1 MGKQHKNYDSF
12 YNKHKNDVVETQVKP
27 NEIVEH
33 TAEEYLPK
41 PEGVEEEVQEE
52 LGKSEEPMIIVEVVG
67 APRVNLRE
75 APNKDAK
82 VLKVYNSGSKFTM
95 INEQNGWYKI
105 TDGTIA
111 GTGYMMSQYLKKV

>member
-1 MGKQHKNYDSF
+1 MSKQHKNYDSF
-12 YNKHKNDVVETQVKP
+12 YNKHKDDVVETQVKP

-41 PEGVEEEVQEE
+41 PEEEVQEE
-52 LGKSEEPMIIVEVVG
+52 LGKPEEPMTIVEVVG

-95 INEQNGWYKI
+95 IDEQNGWYKI

-111 GTGYMMSQYLKKV
+111 GTGYMMKQYLKKV